1 MKRKRIKTTD
11 AVEILH
17 HLYYEGK
24 PKRQA
29 MLKQARMNDA
39 VARQIQDLR
48 TKAGL
53 TQRQLAERVGTTAS
67 VICRLEDADYDSH
80 SLSMLKRIADALD
93 KQLDVRFVDRRRSR
107 SA

>member
-1 MKRKRIKTTD
+1 MKKTETTSD
-11 AVEILH
+11 ALEILQRR
-17 HLYYEGK
+17 YYRGR
-24 PKRQA
+24 PKRAA
-29 MLKQARMNDA
+29 MLKQARINDA
-39 VARQIQDLR
+39 VARQIHDLR
-48 TKAGL
+48 VKTGL

-93 KQLDVRFVDRRRSR
+93 QQLEVRFVARRHSL